1 MSVSLK
7 TRQISQTDVPYL
19 LVYNMHPYLWIG
31 KLKIKYAHTSNQ
43 SDDGMIIAS
52 FSLIATKNAKFT
64 IKNC

>member
-1 MSVSLK
+1 
-7 TRQISQTDVPYL
+7 
-19 LVYNMHPYLWIG
+19 MHPYLWIG